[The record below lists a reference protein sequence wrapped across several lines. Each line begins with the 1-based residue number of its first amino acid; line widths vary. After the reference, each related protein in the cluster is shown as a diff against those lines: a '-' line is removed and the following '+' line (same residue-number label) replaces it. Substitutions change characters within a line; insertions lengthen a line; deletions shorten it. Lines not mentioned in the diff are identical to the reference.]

1 MVIRSDYSIAMVL
14 KQYKLDIRL
23 AIELGIDI
31 HASNM
36 NKKISVMEWIVK
48 YLAYHPISPVQR

>member
-1 MVIRSDYSIAMVL
+1 M

-36 NKKISVMEWIVK
+36 NKKISAMERIVK